1 MKLRILTFLILLTT
15 ALTMKGADA
24 TDDALTR
31 LDESLSH
38 KTEYENKK
46 RGEID
51 QLRQRLQLAETD
63 STRYNLCAELH
74 RQYSSYQ
81 YDSAYVYADRCIA
94 LADKSGNSD
103 LMVESRCFRV
113 FCLLSAG
120 LYKEA
125 FDEYEAIDP
134 SHASSH
140 YKYIYYS
147 TGARLCYDAGDYN
160 HALPYQRRYIDRGGQ
175 MTDSLMQYLGADDPL
190 RDYHEGLRLMKE
202 YKGEESEPI
211 MIRFLKRN
219 QTDPHLNAIIAS
231 CLGWLSME
239 RDENKAIEYLT
250 QAAIIDNETVTKE
263 TTALCLIGTLLY
275 KWGDTERA
283 IRYVQM
289 ALDDANFYDARHRL
303 IQVGQ
308 ILPIIEH
315 DRYEMLRSQ
324 RNLLIIA
331 GIISLL
337 FVLALA
343 AGIVFFRRQNRKLAE
358 ARQQLEDSNA
368 LLSEANHI
376 KDEYIGKSFYFNSEY
391 IKHVEKLYKTVE
403 RKIVARQYDDLRNML
418 RESTIDSER
427 ENMFSAFDETFL
439 SLFPDF
445 IERFNAL
452 FPEKDRKQPAT
463 ATSLTPEMRIFALIR
478 LGVTDSERIANF
490 LNYSVHTINT
500 YKTRVKNKSDVPNDE
515 FENYIMKI

>member
-1 MKLRILTFLILLTT
+1 MTHRLLALFLLLTT
-15 ALTMKGADA
+15 VISSMRADGTA
-24 TDDALTR
+24 DTLTR
-31 LDESLSH
+31 LDESLAR
-38 KTEYENKK
+38 KTEYEGLKHSAINK
-46 RGEID
+46 
-51 QLRQRLQLAETD
+51 LRERLQQAETD
-63 STRYNLCAELH
+63 STRYRLCAELF

-81 YDSAYVYADRCIA
+81 YDSAYVYADQSIA

-190 RDYHEGLRLMKE
+190 RDYHESLRLMKE

-250 QAAIIDNETVTKE
+250 QAAILDNETVTKE
-263 TTALCLIGTLLY
+263 TTALCVLGALLY
-275 KWGDTERA
+275 KRGDTERA

-337 FVLALA
+337 FVLLLA
-343 AGIVFFRRQNRKLAE
+343 ASLMFFRRQNHKLAE
-358 ARQQLEDSNA
+358 ARRQLENSNA

-376 KDEYIGKSFYFNSEY
+376 KDEYIGKSFYINSEY
-391 IKHVEKLYKTVE
+391 IKRVEKLYKTAE
-403 RKIVARQYDDLRNML
+403 RKIVARQYDDLRQML
-418 RESTIDSER
+418 RESTLDSER

-445 IERFNAL
+445 IDRFNAL
-452 FPEKDRKQPAT
+452 FPEKDRKLPANGS
-463 ATSLTPEMRIFALIR
+463 SLTPEMRIFALIR

-500 YKTRVKNKSDVPNDE
+500 YKTRVKNKSIVPNEE
-515 FENYIMKI
+515 FESRIMEI